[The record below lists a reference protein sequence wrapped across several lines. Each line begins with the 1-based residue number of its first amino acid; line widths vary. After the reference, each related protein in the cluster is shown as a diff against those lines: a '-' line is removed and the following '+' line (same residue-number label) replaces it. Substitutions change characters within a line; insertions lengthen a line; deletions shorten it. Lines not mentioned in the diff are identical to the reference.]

1 MSKIVQIG
9 YDNSEQVRRKV
20 SKVHCLYKT
29 GELDDGQP
37 CVILST
43 INPNAKSG
51 NVNQSLHITADIAE
65 KLIEIFNKE
74 LLNK

>member
-1 MSKIVQIG
+1 MSRIVQIG
-9 YDNSEQVRRKV
+9 YDNEEQIRKKV
-20 SKVHCLYKT
+20 SNVHCLYKT

-43 INPNAKSG
+43 FNPNAKTG
-51 NVNQSLHITADIAE
+51 NVNQVLHITADVAK

-74 LLNK
+74 LLDK